1 MDYKI
6 KIGSAL
12 APKELTVSKDDTIR
26 GLLTTNNIA
35 FKDGEVTL
43 NGGVLGTA
51 ELNKT
56 LSELNIADGDFIL
69 VNSKQR
75 GGTN

>member
-35 FKDGEVTL
+35 FSDGEVTL
-43 NGGVLGTA
+43 NGGVLGTSQM
-51 ELNKT
+51 NQP
-56 LSELNIADGDFIL
+56 LSEVGIKDGDFIL
-69 VNSKQR
+69 VNSKQK